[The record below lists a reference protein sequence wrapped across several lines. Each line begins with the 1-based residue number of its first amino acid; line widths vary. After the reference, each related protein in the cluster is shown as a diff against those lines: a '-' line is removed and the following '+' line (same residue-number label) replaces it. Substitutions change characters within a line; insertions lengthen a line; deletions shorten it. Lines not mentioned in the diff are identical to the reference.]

1 MTIKNIVLSGGGHT
15 LFQSLGII
23 QTLEQNNIW
32 KIENIERIYGTSAG
46 AILGAILCL
55 KFDWD
60 TINEYFL
67 NRPWH
72 DVYSINI
79 QSIMEMYSKK
89 GLFNRNFFEISFKP
103 LLHAKDLNLDITLKE
118 LYEYSNI
125 ELHLFTFDINYFK
138 FEDINYKS
146 YPDLPLLTAIYM
158 SSAIPILF
166 SPVCLNNKCY
176 IDGGLVS
183 NYPLMF
189 CIEQNCNLD
198 EILGIKNDYCEVVK
212 DENDNNIE
220 KSENDIIEDSLNETE
235 QFNKNILRSSNPITS
250 DSSIIDFIISFFHKV
265 ILNLNIDNKIYN
277 IKHEVKC
284 KCQYVSYTFFN
295 KVISSFNTRK
305 QLLDDGIECGNEFI
319 NDFLNV
325 KTDSGEKNEDNE
337 GMCCANDILGPSS
350 HIRDNL

>member
-23 QTLEQNNIW
+23 QTLEKNNVW
-32 KIENIERIYGTSAG
+32 KIENIEKIYGTSAG
-46 AILGAILCL
+46 SILGAILCL

-60 TINEYFL
+60 TINDYFL

-79 QSIMEMYSKK
+79 KSIMEMYSKK
-89 GLFNRNFFEISFKP
+89 GIFNRNFFEVAFKS
-103 LLHAKDLNLDITLKE
+103 LLHAKDLNLEITLKE

-146 YPDLPLLTAIYM
+146 NPDLPLLTAIYM

-176 IDGGLVS
+176 IDGGFVS

-198 EILGIKNDYCEVVK
+198 ETLGIKNDFDCCEGEK
-212 DENDNNIE
+212 NENQD
-220 KSENDIIEDSLNETE
+220 KVENDIENPSSESSESSEVNE
-235 QFNKNILRSSNPITS
+235 NKLKKNNIITD

-265 ILNLNIDNKIYN
+265 ILNLNIDNKLYK
-277 IKHEVKC
+277 IKNEVKC
-284 KCQYVSYTFFN
+284 KCQYISYTFFN
-295 KVISSFNTRK
+295 KVISSLETRK
-305 QLLDDGIECGNEFI
+305 NLLDDGIVCGNEFI
-319 NDFLNV
+319 AQFLTC
-325 KTDSGEKNEDNE
+325 KIECGEKKEDNNVISCE
-337 GMCCANDILGPSS
+337 NNI
-350 HIRDNL
+350 